1 MKKSIIYLLFLFAIC
16 MLFANMVSAQSE
28 VKPMA
33 GIPVGLEHDPSDI
46 IIAHTTTD
54 QNGKFSFK
62 LPVGKSKIT
71 LLYDQ
76 IKRAISSIDKNN
88 ALNKDVYVFTLSFDE
103 KSLELLA
110 SCKEKSMRKPFLIT
124 PESGTVTPHFDVT
137 NKGGGIING
146 TLTFVKLNDPKR

>member
-1 MKKSIIYLLFLFAIC
+1 MKKSIIYFMFLIAVCAFSTNIG
-16 MLFANMVSAQSE
+16 FAQST
-28 VKPMA
+28 VLPIA
-33 GIPVGLEHDPSDI
+33 GTEVGLEHDPSDI

-76 IKRAISSIDKNN
+76 IKRAVSSIDKSN
-88 ALNKDVYVFTLSFDE
+88 ASNKDAYLFTLSFDE

-137 NKGGGIING
+137 NKGGGTING
-146 TLTFVKLNDPKR
+146 TLNFVKVSEPKR

>member
-1 MKKSIIYLLFLFAIC
+1 MKKSINILLFLFAVCTFSPNRVI
-16 MLFANMVSAQSE
+16 AQST
-28 VKPMA
+28 VLPIA
-33 GIPVGLEHDPSDI
+33 GTEVGLEHDPSDI

-88 ALNKDVYVFTLSFDE
+88 ASNKDVYEFSFTLDE
-103 KSLELLA
+103 KSKGLLV
-110 SCKEKSMRKPFLIT
+110 SCKEKSMNKPFVIT
-124 PESGTVTPHFDVT
+124 KELGTVTPHFDVP
-137 NKGGGIING
+137 NKEGGTISGR
-146 TLTFVKLNDPKR
+146 LTFVKLNEPKR